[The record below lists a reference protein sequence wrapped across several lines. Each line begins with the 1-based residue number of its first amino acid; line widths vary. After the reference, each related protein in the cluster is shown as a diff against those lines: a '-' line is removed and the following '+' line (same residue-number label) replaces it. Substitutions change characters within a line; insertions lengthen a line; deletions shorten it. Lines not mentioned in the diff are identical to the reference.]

1 LEKTTMHVF
10 QGSKRR
16 LVFAASPLFAVAFGP
31 IGCSPQA
38 EKATGTVLMTV
49 GTPILLAEPV
59 TGSVL
64 LSTGGALH
72 IHGAHRESQQ
82 ATQGGD

>member
-1 LEKTTMHVF
+1 MRAF

-16 LVFAASPLFAVAFGP
+16 LLLAALLLPVLAFGP

-49 GTPILLAEPV
+49 GTPVLLAEPV
-59 TGSVL
+59 TGSL
-64 LSTGGALH
+64 LLGFGGGLH

-82 ATQGGD
+82 ATHGAD

>member
-1 LEKTTMHVF
+1 MRAF

-16 LVFAASPLFAVAFGP
+16 FLFAALPLFAAAFGP

-49 GTPILLAEPV
+49 GTPVLLAEPV
-59 TGSVL
+59 TGSL
-64 LSTGGALH
+64 LLGTGGALH
-72 IHGAHRESQQ
+72 IHGAHRESEQ
-82 ATQGGD
+82 ASSTSD